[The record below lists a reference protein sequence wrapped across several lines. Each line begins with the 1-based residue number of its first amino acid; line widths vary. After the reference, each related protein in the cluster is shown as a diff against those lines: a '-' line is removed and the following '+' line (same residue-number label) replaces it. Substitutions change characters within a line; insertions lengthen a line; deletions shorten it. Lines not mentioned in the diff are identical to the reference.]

1 MLLLRRFSPVQLCAT
16 PWTGAY
22 QAPPSMGFSRQEYW
36 SGLPLPSDYI
46 MLEKKSSPN
55 NFYSRCIICH
65 DLLHTLF
72 IIWTDF
78 LFYFLHTHTHT
89 QMENRRYYIIT
100 YFCLSISFPFPGQTS
115 FHFLVR
121 IHNAFRL
128 DSYITYWGRS
138 ILIVFKLNPSPKL
151 L

>member
-1 MLLLRRFSPVQLCAT
+1 MLLLSRFSHVQLCAT

-22 QAPPSMGFSRQEYW
+22 QAPPSMGFSRQEDW

-46 MLEKKSSPN
+46 MLGKKSSPN

-65 DLLHTLF
+65 DFLHTLF

-89 QMENRRYYIIT
+89 HRWRIEGTMS
-100 YFCLSISFPFPGQTS
+100 LHTS
-115 FHFLVR
+115 ACPYHFLSR
-121 IHNAFRL
+121 ERL
-128 DSYITYWGRS
+128 PFTSWLEYIMHLDLTL
-138 ILIVFKLNPSPKL
+138 ILLTEGGVF
-151 L
+151 